1 MIPTRCVL
9 PQRELG
15 VGSYIGTSQLW
26 SSSKHLAYAQPLAVR
41 RNSLLFGKRPVA
53 RVSTPRKMVW
63 SWVLLG
69 FVFGVL
75 ALSLQDAASPVASEV
90 MASLRVMALRLGAS
104 PALSST
110 AEWPLFPVAYLTSLT
125 DERCMSDDYDLD
137 DDDDS
142 AAMPL
147 LMLKPHAL
155 TPIPV
160 SVRLQDSTH
169 ISLWPTPFHV
179 RPQLLSRL

>member
-1 MIPTRCVL
+1 
-9 PQRELG
+9 
-15 VGSYIGTSQLW
+15 
-26 SSSKHLAYAQPLAVR
+26 
-41 RNSLLFGKRPVA
+41 
-53 RVSTPRKMVW
+53 MVW
-63 SWVLLG
+63 SWLLVG

-104 PALSST
+104 PAFSST
-110 AEWPLFPVAYLTSLT
+110 AEWPLFSVVYLTSLT
-125 DERCMSDDYDLD
+125 DERCMSSDYDF

-147 LMLKPHAL
+147 LRLKPHAL

-169 ISLWPTPFHV
+169 ISSWPTPFHV